1 MIKNN
6 TGMPE
11 QGSNEITR
19 QEKKAARKRER
30 LAKAVAREDER
41 LGIADK
47 KPMTEISSEL
57 NQDDTP
63 VENKSFTQYV
73 DATKDPSKVTTV
85 DNQTQE
91 TIDYE
96 PGKAV
101 KNAINNVSTNFTG
114 SNVVN
119 DIVNANKDL
128 TFDQVQDLAGRAA
141 NVGELK
147 AQQEKEN
154 QLTLQTEANALAEQF
169 QQQTGEGVGIQ
180 TKETPSG
187 VETTETVT
195 DGGMGVG
202 TTTAPEPRPIGPI
215 VSTKGEPVKPSYEQV
230 ATKNQV
236 EQDLATLN
244 QQAMA
249 MDLLTPD
256 AVLEKLDVRDY
267 YPEVGKDIAV
277 GTWTGSVL
285 GSQTIYSGAG
295 TLLPMGL
302 YDARKRAIATAAKQ
316 KQDIID
322 KMVEL
327 PNTADQFQRNYQEY
341 GYQNI
346 IEAGLKK
353 HGSYEKMV
361 KDPQWRRDMARF
373 KNLGIELSYADK
385 QADVLLK
392 ALGDGKWVPKDV
404 REAAYNLKNGM
415 GDSIDDILNGK
426 TSVLKY
432 TSKLRSYENGTA
444 HIDEA
449 IKNGLF
455 DESRLDEMPM
465 NLKTSEAEANPNDYN
480 AFIKSVNDG
489 SVDNDTYVTG
499 IKKFFDTSKVYGF
512 VDSWIKGNNADP
524 NTRESMVD
532 YMISQIPRK
541 TTLTYHSMGNQSF
554 ERYAEANKQRRW
566 AAEFELKK
574 KEQMAHYDMELEL
587 MNTPGDDGETYAQKV
602 KKIQGNKKLT
612 EQQKAVEMA
621 KAAAE
626 WGGRG
631 SSRNPYM
638 QTQVFTQNVPSYM
651 QGKQLNMKPAKG
663 FINVQE
669 PKTKKVVKDGKVTY
683 VPIKDSKGQ
692 IIYQPKSIPLSEMA
706 KKKPNTFKDVN
717 GKFITLDQ
725 IQTIQEALNTDA
737 VFMYPQ
743 TQESFLI
750 ADDGRGGAQT
760 VTNFNMDKL
769 NLNKTGY
776 GISTYGKA
784 LLPSKKVIENGVE
797 VEKPG
802 KELPAGVHFQGLLN
816 DDVERDAMN
825 KNWGKPEKGKE
836 YQNYGSYQTTG
847 SGSSESEYGQQ

>member
-6 TGMPE
+6 TGMPSD
-11 QGSNEITR
+11 GSNEITR
-19 QEKKAARKRER
+19 QEKKAAKKKER
-30 LAKAVAREDER
+30 LAKAVARQDEAI
-41 LGIADK
+41 GIAGK
-47 KPMTEISSEL
+47 EPMTEISAEL

-63 VENKSFTQYV
+63 IENKSFTQYV
-73 DATKDPSKVTTV
+73 DATGNPQKTTTI

-91 TIDYE
+91 VVDYQ
-96 PGKAV
+96 PGQAV
-101 KNAINNVSTNFTG
+101 KNAISNVSTSFTG

-128 TFDQVQDLAGRAA
+128 TFEQIQDLAGRAA

-154 QLTLQTEANALAEQF
+154 QLVLQTEGNALAEQIK
-169 QQQTGEGVGIQ
+169 QQTGEGVDVQ
-180 TKETPSG
+180 TKETPTG

-195 DGGMGVG
+195 GGGMGTG
-202 TTTAPEPRPIGPI
+202 ATGAPETRPIGSV
-215 VSTKGEPVKPSYEQV
+215 VSTQGGPAKPSYEQV
-230 ATKNQV
+230 TPKGKV
-236 EQDLATLN
+236 EQDLAALN

-249 MDLLTPD
+249 MDLITPD

-267 YPEVGKDIAV
+267 YPEVGKDVAV

-346 IEAGLKK
+346 IEAGLQKY
-353 HGSYEKMV
+353 GSYEKMV
-361 KDPQWRRDMARF
+361 KSPEWRRDMARF

-385 QADVLLK
+385 QADKLLT

-426 TSVLKY
+426 TSVLKE
-432 TSKLRSYENGTA
+432 TSKLRSYENGA
-444 HIDEA
+444 ARINEA
-449 IKNGLF
+449 IKDGIF

-465 NLKTSEAEANPNDYN
+465 NLKTSEAEANPKDYN
-480 AFIKSVNDG
+480 DFIKSVNDG
-489 SVDNDTYVTG
+489 SIDNETYVTG

-512 VDSWIKGNNADP
+512 VDNWLNLSNSDP
-524 NTRESMVD
+524 STRESMVD

-541 TTLTYHSMGNQSF
+541 TTLTYHSMGNKNF

-566 AAEFELKK
+566 ASEFELKK

-587 MNTPGDDGETYAQKV
+587 MNTPGENGETYAQKV
-602 KKIQGNKKLT
+602 KKIQGNRNLT
-612 EQQKAVEMA
+612 EQQKATEIA

-631 SSRNPYM
+631 SNRNPYT
-638 QTQVFTQNVPSYM
+638 QAQVFTQNVPSYM

-669 PKTKKVVKDGKVTY
+669 PKMNKVVKNGKTTY

-692 IIYQPKSIPLSEMA
+692 IVYQPKSIPLSEMA

-725 IQTIQEALNTDA
+725 IETIQEALNTDA

-743 TQESFLI
+743 NQETFLV
-750 ADDGRGGAQT
+750 ADNGRGGAQT

-784 LLPSKKVIENGVE
+784 VLPSKKVIEDGVE

-816 DDVERDAMN
+816 DNVERDAMN

-836 YQNYGSYQTTG
+836 YQGYGSYQTTG